1 MTIEKKS
8 LIILLGGYEMGIFG
22 KKYVKPTATEKKEI
36 DAILSRMATCC
47 KRLETVDSI
56 DKYFTEWDKYVV
68 DQKRLAYFEG
78 KGIKFTASPKKI
90 HDQIC
95 KEIPRVEI
103 DVIDRGFDRMQR
115 DAAKL
120 STNKGKQKKSDAFFN
135 ELEYYYSRL
144 QPSSVEHIK
153 ELKLKANYVADEPG
167 ILNNNISMDRLASRF
182 CSKCGATIGADDM
195 FCSKCGNKLQ

>member
-1 MTIEKKS
+1 
-8 LIILLGGYEMGIFG
+8 MGIFG

-47 KRLETVDSI
+47 KRLESVNSV
-56 DKYFTEWDKYVV
+56 DKYFIEWDKYVI
-68 DQKRLAYFEG
+68 DQNRLAQFEN
-78 KGIKFTASPKKI
+78 KGIKFTASPKEI
-90 HDQIC
+90 HSQIC

-120 STNKGKQKKSDAFFN
+120 STDKGKQKKSDAFFN

-153 ELKLKANYVADEPG
+153 ELKLKAQYVIDGQDNTNNSG
-167 ILNNNISMDRLASRF
+167 ISAGEVAF
-182 CSKCGATIGADDM
+182 CSKCGSSVSADDI